1 MTPAIPYDQLQSA
14 LVLWLPYLA
23 IAAICLAAGLGAL
36 ALSLLRSRD
45 RLLLWAGVF
54 ATLYSI
60 RLFWENNL
68 VRDAA
73 GVPSLR
79 WPIALVTYLIPIPF
93 MLFFRELLGRGW
105 KSSIQIWFWI
115 QVAYASIAILAG
127 SVDGYSSAV
136 ALGNSILTI
145 G

>member
-1 MTPAIPYDQLQSA
+1 MQVYRAEKSDAGFDARLILQIDWLMPAIPYDQLQSA
-14 LVLWLPYLA
+14 LVWWLPYLA

-45 RLLLWAGVF
+45 RLLLWVGVF
-54 ATLYSI
+54 ATLYSL
-60 RLFWENNL
+60 RLFCENDL
-68 VRDAA
+68 VRDAF

-105 KSSIQIWFWI
+105 KSSIQIWLWI
-115 QVAYASIAILAG
+115 QVVYAPI
-127 SVDGYSSAV
+127 
-136 ALGNSILTI
+136 
-145 G
+145 